1 MFSDL
6 HHWFDA
12 NIEAYGFFR
21 PYKHFKGGM
30 YPDPW
35 HLSYAPLPIQGQLR
49 GTHNPDPPIE
59 VLATF
64 LNDAVLSEKRLEEA
78 DS

>member
-1 MFSDL
+1 MPP
-6 HHWFDA
+6 
-12 NIEAYGFFR
+12 E
-21 PYKHFKGGM
+21 
-30 YPDPW
+30 PW
-35 HLSYAPLPIQGQLR
+35 HLNYAPLPIQGQLR